1 MPLVQL
7 KGFLD
12 MSRKSGE
19 GVPHAETG
27 ECLKIKGPG
36 RLLRVGEGGHLSQGR
51 HVLGFQTVKIHLL
64 L

>member
-1 MPLVQL
+1 
-7 KGFLD
+7 